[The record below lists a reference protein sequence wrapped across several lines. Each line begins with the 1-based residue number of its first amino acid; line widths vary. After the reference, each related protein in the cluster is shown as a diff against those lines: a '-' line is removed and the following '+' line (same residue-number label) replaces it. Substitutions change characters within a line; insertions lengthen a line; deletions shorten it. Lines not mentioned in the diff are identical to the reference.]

1 MLLLLCCVVVVLVVA
16 CAGTGDDSLSDCH
29 LVHQTS
35 VYLSSCLGCAVRAV
49 PRNGEVGQIVK
60 NISKLLDDFI

>member
-16 CAGTGDDSLSDCH
+16 CAGTGDDSLSYCH

-35 VYLSSCLGCAVRAV
+35 VYLSSCLGCEVRAV
-49 PRNGEVGQIVK
+49 PRKGEVGQIVK
-60 NISKLLDDFI
+60 NISKLLDDCI